1 MKVPFTDSL
10 TLLSPLWGLVVLVV
24 LVVLAAY
31 MVSRRNKRPNTT
43 ARLTTQRQLAQVKK
57 VARPKTSSNRLRKTA
72 VKAVPVLLVSGLVL
86 LSIGVARPAMATQ
99 TAKEQSV
106 MCLILDNSLSM
117 EHDDITPTRIEAMK
131 EAATKAIEKSPDDL
145 QVIVV
150 TFAGETDIVIEPT
163 LNKGEALQRIDS
175 IQLAG
180 GGTAMGEGI
189 FTALDVLESME
200 DSPLRTAEEM
210 SEGDEAPVACIALSD
225 GASLEGRTTS
235 EAAQKAATLGVPIYT
250 VAFANPETE
259 TAYYRPDI
267 PALQEVATITGGDY
281 KQAVSS
287 DELEEIFDS
296 ITAKAATETDFQGVG
311 HVPTVMGALLIALGS
326 MISVRS
332 YGRTVI

>member
-10 TLLSPLWGLVVLVV
+10 TLLSPLWGLVVLAV
-24 LVVLAAY
+24 LGALVIF
-31 MVSRRNKRPNTT
+31 MVSRRSKRPETT
-43 ARLTTQRQLAQVKK
+43 ARLSTQHQLARVKK
-57 VARPKTSSNRLRKTA
+57 TVTKDHPNRWRKAA
-72 VKAVPVLLVSGLVL
+72 VSAIPVLLVSGLVF
-86 LSIGVARPAMATQ
+86 LSFGAAQPAMATQ
-99 TAKEQSV
+99 TAKEQSL

-117 EHDDITPTRIEAMK
+117 EYDDIDPTRIDAMK
-131 EAATKAIEKSPDDL
+131 QAARKAIEKSPDDL
-145 QVIVV
+145 QVVVV

-163 LNKGEALQRIDS
+163 LNKGEALKRIDG

-225 GASLEGRTTS
+225 GASLEGRTPR
-235 EAAQKAATLGVPIYT
+235 EAAEKAATLGVPVYT
-250 VAFANPETE
+250 VAFADPGTE
-259 TAYYRPDI
+259 AAFYKPDI
-267 PALQEVATITGGDY
+267 PALQEVADVTHADF

-311 HVPTVMGALLIALGS
+311 HIPTVVGALLLALGS
-326 MISVRS
+326 LISVRF